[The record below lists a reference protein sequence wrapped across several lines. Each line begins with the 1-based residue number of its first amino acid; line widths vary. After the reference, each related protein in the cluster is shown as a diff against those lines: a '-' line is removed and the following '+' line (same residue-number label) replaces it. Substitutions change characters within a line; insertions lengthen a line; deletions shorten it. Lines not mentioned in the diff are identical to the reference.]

1 MINFEVGTIDI
12 LVIVAYLAGVTLLGL
27 FTVRRTLRR
36 QTTEDYFLASR
47 SLRWPIIGA
56 ALFAANISTIH
67 LIGFAES
74 GFKYGLV
81 DGLFEWLAIPF
92 LVFLGFVIAPYF
104 FRGKVST
111 IPELYE
117 RRFNGTSRTFM
128 VIFAILTALLMH
140 IGISLYAGAAL
151 CQKFFGLN
159 ETYGIIF
166 IALLTGIYTILGG
179 LKAIATVEAVQTAL
193 LILGA
198 VVLTIFG
205 IFALPEVGVHSFVE
219 FKAKL
224 KPDTLS
230 ILRPTNSPA
239 NPAEGGISWYAAILG
254 YFVLGAWYWF
264 SDQTI
269 VQRALG
275 SRTEYDARIGPMFT
289 GLLKLLPVLF
299 FLLPG
304 TLAYVLFG
312 DQITD
317 TKLTLPFMIDRL
329 VPIGI
334 KGLIIAALLA
344 ALMSSVGAA
353 INSASTLF
361 SMDIVKRFRPKTTDK
376 GLVVTGRITGIVVMI
391 LAILWSI
398 NANRFGDTIIYTVN
412 SLGAMI
418 APPITVVF
426 LFGMFWKRGTSMAAN
441 LTFTIGLV
449 LGIFIFLLDF
459 PYQNLVP
466 GMKTIAVEI
475 ANSRGYELIDT
486 TKTVTNMLG
495 IGFMMQAWWKFVLLS
510 GIFIVTSL
518 LTPQPSQEQ
527 ISHCI
532 ELKSF
537 WPTKWNGLTDFRII
551 GFGIVLTLV
560 IIWGLLEIVA

>member
-1 MINFEVGTIDI
+1 MNFSVGTIDI
-12 LVIVAYLAGVTLLGL
+12 IVIIGYLAGIILLGL
-27 FTVRRTLRR
+27 YTVRKTLKN
-36 QTTEDYFLASR
+36 QSSEDYFLASR
-47 SLRWPIIGA
+47 SLKWPIIGA

-81 DGLFEWLAIPF
+81 DGLFEWMAVPF

-104 FRGKVST
+104 FRNRIST

-117 RRFNGTSRTFM
+117 RRFNGTSRTYM
-128 VIFAILTALLMH
+128 VIFAILTALLIH

-159 ETYGIIF
+159 ETWGIIF
-166 IALLTGIYTILGG
+166 IAVLTGVYTILGG
-179 LKAIATVEAVQTAL
+179 LKAITTVEAVQTAL
-193 LILGA
+193 LIFGA
-198 VVLTIFG
+198 VILTLFG
-205 IFALPEVGVHSFVE
+205 IFALPEVGIHSFAD
-219 FKAKL
+219 FKAHL

-239 NPAEGGISWYAAILG
+239 NPPEGGISWYAAILG

-269 VQRALG
+269 VQRSLA
-275 SRTEYDARIGPMFT
+275 SKTEYDAKIGPMFT

-304 TLAYVLFG
+304 TLAFVLFG
-312 DQITD
+312 NEITD

-329 VPIGI
+329 VPVGI

-353 INSASTLF
+353 INSSSTLF
-361 SMDIVKRFRPKTTDK
+361 SMDIVKRLRPKTTDK
-376 GLVVTGRITGIVVMI
+376 GLVVAGRITGVVVMI
-391 LAILWSI
+391 LAIIWSV
-398 NANRFGDTIIYTVN
+398 NANKFGDTIIYTVN

-418 APPITVVF
+418 APPIAAVF
-426 LFGMFWKRGTSMAAN
+426 LFGMFWKRGTAKAAN
-441 LTFTIGLV
+441 LTFATGLII
-449 LGIFIFLLDF
+449 GIFFFLLDF
-459 PYQNLVP
+459 PFENLLP
-466 GMKTIAVEI
+466 GFNFIASVI
-475 ANSRGYELIDT
+475 ANSRGYEIT
-486 TKTVTNMLG
+486 GSTKTVTNILG

-510 GIFIVTSL
+510 VIFIVASY
-518 LTPQPSQEQ
+518 LTPKPSEEQ
-527 ISHCI
+527 ISNCI
-532 ELKSF
+532 NINEF
-537 WPTKWNGLTDFRII
+537 WPKKWNGLKDYRVI
-551 GFGIVLTLV
+551 GFGTVLTLV
-560 IIWGLLEIVA
+560 IIWTVLEIIA